1 MKIIK
6 KYFLNLVYLLV
17 CINIFSTNIISATP
31 MNQSDL
37 NALGEWTNWVAAQCN
52 SSGATSSVPAGSGAP
67 NGTTFPNLDP
77 TSMGN
82 AINKWIADHN
92 SSSLLKDTGQKIVA
106 SAQHSNV
113 SPFLIVSIAYQ
124 ESGLANPSD
133 FNVSHGSNAFGRS
146 AGAGQPSF
154 QGARSWYYW
163 SSVPASV
170 DYTAPENQNIPGGG
184 DMATYLRNQYGQQID
199 ANSGFYNIIILY
211 APNSDGND
219 PTGYAKG
226 INDHVQQMID
236 LTNGTASSPSND
248 TSTGSA
254 SAAGACSCSGSTT
267 SSTTV
272 VLDPG
277 HSGIDKSIIDTQ
289 TGLIDHDY
297 PNFPEITQVF
307 TIAQD
312 LQRQLTT
319 AGYKVVMTKQ
329 NVMDYVSLRSRSD
342 IANQANAAIAVSI
355 HDDGGQAYSSF
366 QQIFDQRVG
375 EYRTN
380 PQGKTTA
387 FTDQA
392 IADKSAS
399 FAQIFQQT
407 REASQGIKPDIVENS
422 YSNRPG
428 LSPGNLALVQLF
440 SKVPWIYNE
449 TGSLNITDAQLAA
462 YEKGILDGIKKS
474 VPINPQSSQSSSG
487 GCGGVSCSSTSTDTS
502 LSQVRQNVVCLAI
515 QELNTWKSQPGY
527 PWHGNNTYAE
537 SGYLK
542 YSQNRREQWCA
553 DFASWLYDQSKY
565 PLRPGSAWNI
575 AYVPN
580 IQAVGQENKNFHWH
594 PESGYTPKPG
604 DLAIHGAGHVN
615 VVEKVSGSSVT
626 YIGGDQGNPDY
637 PGGSVVSEG
646 TVSGFHSDGITGFVS
661 PD

>member
-1 MKIIK
+1 
-6 KYFLNLVYLLV
+6 
-17 CINIFSTNIISATP
+17 
-31 MNQSDL
+31 
-37 NALGEWTNWVAAQCN
+37 
-52 SSGATSSVPAGSGAP
+52 
-67 NGTTFPNLDP
+67 
-77 TSMGN
+77 MGN
-82 AINKWIADHN
+82 AINKWIVSKN
-92 SSSLLKDTGQKIVA
+92 PNSLLKDTGQKIVA

-133 FNVSHGSNAFGRS
+133 FNVSHGHNSFGRS

-163 SSVPASV
+163 TSVPASV

-184 DMATYLRNQYGQQID
+184 DMATYLRNQYGKEID

-226 INDHVQQMID
+226 INDHVQEMID
-236 LTNGTASSPSND
+236 LTNGTASTPSNGSSNS
-248 TSTGSA
+248 STTTPSN
-254 SAAGACSCSGSTT
+254 SCSCSGTPSNNA
-267 SSTTV
+267 TV
-272 VLDPG
+272 VIDAG
-277 HSGIDKSIIDTQ
+277 HSGIDKSITDPQ

-312 LQRQLTT
+312 LQKQLTT

-329 NVMDYVSLRSRSD
+329 NVMDYVSLRSRAD

-355 HDDGGQAYSSF
+355 HDDGGQSYNTF
-366 QQIFDQRVG
+366 QQIYDQRVG

-380 PQGKTTA
+380 PQGQNTT
-387 FTDQA
+387 FTDKDL
-392 IADKSAS
+392 ADKSAS

-407 REASQGIKPDIVENS
+407 RQAAQGIKPDIVENN

-428 LSPGNLALVQLF
+428 LSPGNLALVQLL

-449 TGSLNITDAQLAA
+449 TGSLNISDSQLAA
-462 YEKGILDGIKKS
+462 YEKGILDGIEKS
-474 VPINPQSSQSSSG
+474 VPLNSKSSQASSG
-487 GCGGVSCSSTSTDTS
+487 GCGVSCNSTSTDTS
-502 LSQVRQNVVCLAI
+502 VSQVRQNVVCLAI

-527 PWHGNNTYAE
+527 PWQVNNTYAE

-542 YSQNRREQWCA
+542 YSQNRHEQWCA

-565 PLRPGSAWNI
+565 PLRPDPGWNI

-594 PESGYTPKPG
+594 PESSYTPKPG
-604 DLAIHGAGHVN
+604 DLAIHGSGHVN

-626 YIGGDQGNPDY
+626 YIGGDQGHPDF
-637 PGGSVVSEG
+637 PGGSIVSEG
-646 TVSGFHSDGITGFVS
+646 TINGFHSDGVTGFVS